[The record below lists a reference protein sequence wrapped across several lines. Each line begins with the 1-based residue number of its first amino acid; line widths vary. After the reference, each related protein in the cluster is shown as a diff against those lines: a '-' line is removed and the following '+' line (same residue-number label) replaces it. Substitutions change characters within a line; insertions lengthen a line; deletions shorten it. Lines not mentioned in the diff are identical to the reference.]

1 MPIINDNLEE
11 YFKIN
16 FKKKFYLNATNKHD
30 YELTSATRLLEKRR
44 ETIEIENGL
53 QLQKQDFASK
63 MESLVGRRE
72 ELAKRQKNLRNKKIK
87 FEKYLKEND
96 AKRLR
101 AEKKKSEEKKLKE
114 AKQKMIINYKKV
126 LNDLLIEKS
135 NQLKQMELN
144 ILYQKYFE
152 SILETET
159 EFLEPN
165 DVISRYDTLKATNT
179 DLIHKL
185 RVTQDKIEE
194 TQITFTRNSE
204 EQNNIILNYNNDIAR
219 LQSKLE
225 ECQQKTAKWQNE
237 WDKILNTATEKSLLL
252 GQTKMA
258 TNNLFNL
265 VRLNLDNR
273 IRYTSDTT
281 AQLDKIQQFIVGS
294 SYLTILCQ
302 ELQ

>member
-1 MPIINDNLEE
+1 MPIIKDNLEE

-53 QLQKQDFASK
+53 QLQKQDFATK
-63 MESLVGRRE
+63 MELLVNRRE
-72 ELAKRQKNLRNKKIK
+72 ELAKRQKNLRDKKIK

-114 AKQKMIINYKKV
+114 AKQKQIETYKRI
-126 LNDLLIEKS
+126 LNDLLIEKG

-144 ILYQKYFE
+144 IIYQKYFE
-152 SILETET
+152 SILENET

-165 DVISRYDTLKATNT
+165 DIISRYDTLKATNT
-179 DLIHKL
+179 DLIMKL

-194 TQITFTRNSE
+194 TQLLFSRNSE
-204 EQNNIILNYNNDIAR
+204 EQNNIILNYNNDIAK

-225 ECQQKTAKWQNE
+225 EYQQRTAKWQSE

-265 VRLNLDNR
+265 VRMNLDNR
-273 IRYTSDTT
+273 VRYTSDTN

>member
-1 MPIINDNLEE
+1 
-11 YFKIN
+11 
-16 FKKKFYLNATNKHD
+16 
-30 YELTSATRLLEKRR
+30 
-44 ETIEIENGL
+44 
-53 QLQKQDFASK
+53 
-63 MESLVGRRE
+63 
-72 ELAKRQKNLRNKKIK
+72 
-87 FEKYLKEND
+87 KEND

-114 AKQKMIINYKKV
+114 AKQKQIENYKKV

-144 ILYQKYFE
+144 LIYQKYFE
-152 SILETET
+152 SILEIET

-165 DVISRYDTLKATNT
+165 DIISRYDTLKATNT
-179 DLIHKL
+179 DLIMKL

-194 TQITFTRNSE
+194 TQITFSRNSE

-265 VRLNLDNR
+265 VRMNLDNR
-273 IRYTSDTT
+273 VRYTPDTN

>member
-1 MPIINDNLEE
+1 V
-11 YFKIN
+11 
-16 FKKKFYLNATNKHD
+16 KK
-30 YELTSATRLLEKRR
+30 
-44 ETIEIENGL
+44 
-53 QLQKQDFASK
+53 
-63 MESLVGRRE
+63 
-72 ELAKRQKNLRNKKIK
+72 
-87 FEKYLKEND
+87 
-96 AKRLR
+96 
-101 AEKKKSEEKKLKE
+101 KKLKE
-114 AKQKMIINYKKV
+114 AKEKLIVIYKKV

-144 ILYQKYFE
+144 LIYQKYFE

-165 DVISRYDTLKATNT
+165 DVILRYDTLKATNT
-179 DLIHKL
+179 DLILKL
-185 RVTQDKIEE
+185 RLTQEKTEE
-194 TQITFTRNSE
+194 TQITFSRNSE

-219 LQSKLE
+219 LQSRLE

-265 VRLNLDNR
+265 VRMNLNNR
-273 IRYTSDTT
+273 IRYTSDTNT
-281 AQLDKIQQFIVGS
+281 QLEKIQQFIVGS